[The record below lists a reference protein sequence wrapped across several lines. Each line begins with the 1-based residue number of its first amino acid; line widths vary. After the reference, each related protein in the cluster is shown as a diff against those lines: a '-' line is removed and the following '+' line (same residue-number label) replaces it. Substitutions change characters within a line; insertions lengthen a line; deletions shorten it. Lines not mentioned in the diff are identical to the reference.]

1 MLKMDEFDRNY
12 HQKGELVAEIEK
24 QILKGKKVKWFKE
37 KEIEQTDRE
46 VILSQLETMLGLN
59 TN

>member
-37 KEIEQTDRE
+37 KEIEQTD
-46 VILSQLETMLGLN
+46 
-59 TN
+59 